1 MENISNLVKSILYWL
16 LDGLERGR
24 IDAGKQV

>member
-16 LDGLERGR
+16 LDDLERGR